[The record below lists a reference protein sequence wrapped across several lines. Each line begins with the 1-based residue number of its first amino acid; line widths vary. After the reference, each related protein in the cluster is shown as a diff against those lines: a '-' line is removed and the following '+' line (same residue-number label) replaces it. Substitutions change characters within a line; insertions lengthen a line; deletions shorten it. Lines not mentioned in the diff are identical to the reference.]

1 MSEQNPNQNPVPSP
15 CVSICA
21 LDMNDVCVGCHRTGD
36 EITRWWSMDNA
47 EKRATLEKAKERE
60 KDSYL

>member
-1 MSEQNPNQNPVPSP
+1 MSDNDIEEVKSP

-36 EITRWWSMDNA
+36 EITQWWGMDKKA
-47 EKRATLEKAKERE
+47 KLAALEKAKERE
-60 KDSYL
+60 KGSYI